1 MFLLRPPKL
10 NFPHSCLSVVRAHSR
25 AIFIAIHFSQG
36 KCKQQVRFLT
46 RNFKSSALRSYS
58 SNAARFQ
65 DDRKKGNNIILMGNP
80 GAGKTTVGR
89 ILGHHLGREVI
100 YVDDDV
106 LEKVWG
112 ISVAEKVLP
121 SE

>member
-1 MFLLRPPKL
+1 MLLLFL
-10 NFPHSCLSVVRAHSR
+10 FFCE
-25 AIFIAIHFSQG
+25 Q
-36 KCKQQVRFLT
+36 
-46 RNFKSSALRSYS
+46 
-58 SNAARFQ
+58 
-65 DDRKKGNNIILMGNP
+65 KGNNIILMGSP

-100 YVDDDV
+100 DVDDDV

-112 ISVAEKVLP
+112 ISVAKKVQP

>member
-1 MFLLRPPKL
+1 MK
-10 NFPHSCLSVVRAHSR
+10 HSFSLEIKWQGVIAIIII
-25 AIFIAIHFSQG
+25 IFIFCEQ
-36 KCKQQVRFLT
+36 
-46 RNFKSSALRSYS
+46 
-58 SNAARFQ
+58 
-65 DDRKKGNNIILMGNP
+65 KGNNIILMGSP

-89 ILGHHLGREVI
+89 ILGHHLGKDVI
-100 YVDDDV
+100 DVDDDV